1 MTLLD
6 RPRLDPVRSAPAP
19 RDAAMDLVRAAC
31 LVVVVALHAF
41 MAGITVTGGEIGVTN
56 VVIGQAWFAPVSWIV
71 QMMPLFFI
79 VGGFAGITQWRR
91 MRSRGESSVAF
102 VTGRLQ
108 RLAVPAIAAFGVIG
122 AGLSIALVAG
132 VSPDLVAE
140 LGFRMAQPMWF
151 LGVYLGATALVPV
164 LTRAHERAPWATL
177 GAMVLGVIAV
187 DALRLGTGIGAL
199 GYLNLAFVWLAVQQL
214 GFWWADGRVGALPR
228 GRLVAGLVA
237 SLVTLAG
244 LFASGA
250 YSPDMYENLNPPTLC
265 LVVLGAAQ
273 LFAFALAAP
282 RLRRVAARPRVAAA
296 VDAVGSRSMTIYL
309 WHMPALVLFAAVL
322 VGVGVPFADPLS
334 LGWWL
339 TRPAWLIGVGV
350 ATALLVLVTDRFER
364 RRMPATGASALFG
377 VRAARVANAAAVRV
391 PVSGRRTA
399 LAVVLG
405 MAGVVAVLVG
415 GFTPLTAAIAVACLV
430 VSLRLSSGRPA
441 LRRAYP
447 APGVTS
453 PAS

>member
-6 RPRLDPVRSAPAP
+6 RPRIEPAPPAPAP

-31 LVVVVALHAF
+31 LIVVVALHAF
-41 MAGITVTGGEIGVTN
+41 MAGITVTGGEIAVTN
-56 VVIGQAWFAPVSWIV
+56 VVIGQDWFAPLSWIV

-79 VGGFAGITQWRR
+79 VGGFAGVTQWRR
-91 MRSRGESSVAF
+91 MRARGESAVSF
-102 VTGRLQ
+102 VTGRLR

-122 AGLSIALVAG
+122 AGLAIALATG

-151 LGVYLGATALVPV
+151 LGVYVGATALVPL

-177 GAMVLGVIAV
+177 GAMILGVVAV
-187 DALRLGTGIGAL
+187 DALRLSTGIEGL

-214 GFWWADGRVGALPR
+214 GFWWADGRIGALSRPR
-228 GRLVAGLVA
+228 LIAGLVA
-237 SLVTLAG
+237 SIVALAT

-250 YSPDMYENLNPPTLC
+250 YSPDMYVNLNPPTVC

-282 RLRRVAARPRVAAA
+282 RLRRFAARPRVAAA

-322 VGVGVPFADPLS
+322 VGVGVPFPEPLS
-334 LGWWL
+334 GVWWL

-350 ATALLVLVTDRFER
+350 ATALLVLATDRFER
-364 RRMPATGASALFG
+364 RRMPAPGAARNVGASG
-377 VRAARVANAAAVRV
+377 RNAAAATTPARV
-391 PVSGRRTA
+391 SARRTA
-399 LAVVLG
+399 VAVTLG
-405 MAGVVAVLVG
+405 MGGVVAVLIG
-415 GFTPLTAAIAVACLV
+415 GFTPLTAALAVACLV
-430 VSLRLSSGRPA
+430 VSLRLSSGRRM
-441 LRRAYP
+441 LWRSYP

>member
-56 VVIGQAWFAPVSWIV
+56 VVIGQAWFAPMSWIV

-91 MRSRGESSVAF
+91 MRSRGDSPVTF

-122 AGLSIALVAG
+122 AGLAIALVAG

-151 LGVYLGATALVPV
+151 LGVYVGATALVPL
-164 LTRAHERAPWATL
+164 LTWAHERAPWATL
-177 GAMVLGVIAV
+177 SAMVLGVVAV
-187 DALRLGTGIGAL
+187 DAMRLSTGIEAL

-250 YSPDMYENLNPPTLC
+250 YSPDMYENLNPPTVC

-309 WHMPALVLFAAVL
+309 WHMPALVLFAAIL

-350 ATALLVLVTDRFER
+350 ATALLVLLTDRFER
-364 RRMPATGASALFG
+364 RRMPAPGASASTG
-377 VRAARVANAAAVRV
+377 AGAARAAAKAASAPV

-430 VSLRLSSGRPA
+430 VSLRLSRGRPA
-441 LRRAYP
+441 LRRATRLP
-447 APGVTS
+447 V
-453 PAS
+453 